1 MKRSLQL
8 GLLLLVACCAPAE
21 VLDRVAASVNNTP
34 ILLSQVDEAARF
46 AAFLDGRKSTSITDA
61 DRGAA
66 LARVIDQELV
76 RQQIRRTEFVGA
88 SDAEVATKIAE
99 LRKQLPAGGSDATWR
114 AALAQFE
121 VDETDLTEYVRNQ
134 LDELRFIDLRFRPSV
149 HIGDKDVETY
159 YRAEFLPKLQAAGAA
174 EKPLSDVRPEIEE
187 ILLQQQVNRIFNSWL
202 QGLRAEGRVR
212 VLISFGAARNAAEQ
226 AAAPDGTPQSK

>member
-1 MKRSLQL
+1 MKRSLQF
-8 GLLLLVACCAPAE
+8 GLLLLAAWCAPAQ

-46 AAFLDGRKSTSITDA
+46 GAFLDGRNSASITDA

-88 SDAEVATKIAE
+88 
-99 LRKQLPAGGSDATWR
+99 
-114 AALAQFE
+114 
-121 VDETDLTEYVRNQ
+121 
-134 LDELRFIDLRFRPSV
+134 
-149 HIGDKDVETY
+149 
-159 YRAEFLPKLQAAGAA
+159 A
-174 EKPLSDVRPEIEE
+174 EKPLSDVRSEIEE
-187 ILLQQQVNRIFNSWL
+187 ILLQQQVNQIFTSWL

-212 VLISFGAARNAAEQ
+212 VLISFGPTHTATEQ